1 MLFFWQQVDEDK
13 QLLVAIVL
21 VVWVS
26 AIASSFIDNIP
37 FTQAM
42 VRRER
47 KSEGE
52 RRRGGERQEGKEV
65 DKKIPMSRDII

>member
-1 MLFFWQQVDEDK
+1 M
-13 QLLVAIVL
+13 AIVL

-47 KSEGE
+47 E
-52 RRRGGERQEGKEV
+52 RGRKRERGRETGGKG
-65 DKKIPMSRDII
+65 SG

>member
-1 MLFFWQQVDEDK
+1 M
-13 QLLVAIVL
+13 LVAIVL

-52 RRRGGERQEGKEV
+52 RWGEGEGERDRREWERI
-65 DKKIPMSRDII
+65 KIPNVT

>member
-1 MLFFWQQVDEDK
+1 M
-13 QLLVAIVL
+13 AIVL

-52 RRRGGERQEGKEV
+52 RWGEGEGERDRREREWI
-65 DKKIPMSRDII
+65 KKIPMSHDII

>member
-1 MLFFWQQVDEDK
+1 M
-13 QLLVAIVL
+13 AIVL

-52 RRRGGERQEGKEV
+52 GEGERDRRERKWIKNPNV
-65 DKKIPMSRDII
+65 T

>member
-1 MLFFWQQVDEDK
+1 M
-13 QLLVAIVL
+13 AIVL

-52 RRRGGERQEGKEV
+52 GEGERDRRERKWI
-65 DKKIPMSRDII
+65 KKSQCHVILFDQSDSSNH

>member
-1 MLFFWQQVDEDK
+1 M
-13 QLLVAIVL
+13 AIVL

-52 RRRGGERQEGKEV
+52 RWGEGEGERDRREWERI
-65 DKKIPMSRDII
+65 KIPNVT